1 MSIERKFRM
10 PLLSKPSVFHE
21 PSSHTIQTP
30 AGSLTENAL
39 SKLENNSSDAILQSF
54 GPFSECEQL
63 CASTRPTI
71 LMVLMKVYNS
81 VLSSVSKESLRTVC
95 QMCINAMPVTH
106 HAPRLDS
113 DLTSASNI
121 SFMSIVS
128 KLTPKL
134 HFSSGFLVEVA
145 YAVYFCLYND
155 VVLEGRRA
163 LERLHSTAQYHLFP
177 DVLLVSSDSANSLIL
192 TMFCPQMTNAM
203 RNSLRINLSYQESQE
218 SPVDISMSALSPT
231 SVTSN
236 VVTGV
241 AKMAITNASFK
252 TREYTHVLCA

>member
-1 MSIERKFRM
+1 MAIERKFRM
-10 PLLSKPSVFHE
+10 PHLSKPSVFHE

-30 AGSLTENAL
+30 TGNLTENSL
-39 SKLENNSSDAILQSF
+39 SKLESSSSDAILQSF

-95 QMCINAMPVTH
+95 QMCINAMPVSSH
-106 HAPRLDS
+106 HDPRLD
-113 DLTSASNI
+113 LLSASPIN
-121 SFMSIVS
+121 FRDIVS
-128 KLTPKL
+128 KLSPKL

-177 DVLLVSSDSANSLIL
+177 DVLLVSLDSVVS
-192 TMFCPQMTNAM
+192 
-203 RNSLRINLSYQESQE
+203 
-218 SPVDISMSALSPT
+218 SPVSQQS
-231 SVTSN
+231 
-236 VVTGV
+236 
-241 AKMAITNASFK
+241 
-252 TREYTHVLCA
+252 RRR